1 MTNTFAMPGQAFH
14 VDNQITSQYG
24 NGGSQTPYLPVIT
37 VPAGQDITS
46 PAMAAQTGRAFAAIA
61 QAILHIRI
69 ADYATTHNPAFVTR
83 DGRSTFAL
91 VYTPP
96 VTGFGDPGIAPA
108 IERAVMN
115 DAGAADDAYLAQ

>member
-61 QAILHIRI
+61 QAIPHIRI

-83 DGRSTFAL
+83 DGRSTFRPGLHPA
-91 VYTPP
+91 
-96 VTGFGDPGIAPA
+96 GDRLRRPRYCPGD
-108 IERAVMN
+108 RAR
-115 DAGAADDAYLAQ
+115 GHE